1 MDQRKLKGLIVE
13 YGITQKELAQEIG
26 VSREMFN
33 RKINGKTDFSL
44 IEAFKISDYFK
55 KPISEIFLRQKYT
68 VK

>member
-26 VSREMFN
+26 ISREMFN

-44 IEAFKISDYFK
+44 IEAFKIADYFK
-55 KPISEIFLRQKYT
+55 KPISEIFLR
-68 VK
+68 